1 MDGPMETRSSLKRL
15 ALVWGLVL
23 SSTLL
28 GGTPGWLLSYDK
40 AQEFAKKTGRP
51 VLINFTGS
59 DWCGWCIK
67 MKKDVLSK
75 PEFIQYASSNLILLE
90 LDFPQKTPQ
99 TAEVKAANE
108 ALKQRFKITGF
119 PTFILVDPNGKV
131 LGRQVGYLHGGVSA
145 FTDEITGWKGV
156 ATPAAAAAVPK
167 EPTP

>member
-1 MDGPMETRSSLKRL
+1 MQSISSLKRL
-15 ALVWGLVL
+15 TLTLVGGLVL
-23 SSTLL
+23 TAISL

-40 AQEFAKKTGRP
+40 AQEFAKKSGRP
-51 VLINFTGS
+51 VLVNFTGS

-99 TAEVKAANE
+99 TAELKAANE

-131 LGRQVGYLHGGVSA
+131 LGRQVGYLQGGVEA
-145 FTDEITGWKGV
+145 FTDKITSWKGV
-156 ATPAAAAAVPK
+156 TPAAAVPAETAK
-167 EPTP
+167 APTP